1 MELQK
6 TNLDGCFLI
15 KKAIFNDHR
24 GFFTETYNK
33 KDFDEVLVTDINFVQ
48 DNLSMSLKGVVRGLH
63 YQVNNPQGKLVR
75 VVKGSVFDV
84 AVDLRKNSNTFGKW
98 YGTELNDKNMHQ
110 LWIPEGFA
118 HGFMVLSEIAY
129 FEYKCTSFYT
139 PGDEGVIHWK
149 DPDLAI
155 EWPSLKEIV
164 ISDKDDS
171 AQSFKSFI
179 ER

>member
-15 KKAIFNDHR
+15 KKDLFKDQR

-33 KDFDEVLVTDINFVQ
+33 KDFDEVLNIDRNFVQ
-48 DNLSMSLKGVVRGLH
+48 DNLSVSHKGVVRGLH
-63 YQVNNPQGKLVR
+63 YQIKNPQGKLVR
-75 VVKGSVFDV
+75 VVKGSVYDV
-84 AVDLRKNSNTFGKW
+84 AVDLREDSNTFGKW

-118 HGFMVLSEIAY
+118 HGFMVLSEVAY
-129 FEYKCTSFYT
+129 FEYKCTTFFT
-139 PGDEGVIHWK
+139 PGDEGIIHWK

-155 EWPSLKEIV
+155 EWPNFKEII
-164 ISDKDDS
+164 ISKKDDA
-171 AQSFKSFI
+171 AQSFKSFL
-179 ER
+179 EK

>member
-33 KDFDEVLVTDINFVQ
+33 KDFDEVLVSDINFVQ

-63 YQVNNPQGKLVR
+63 YQINNPQGKLVR

-118 HGFMVLSEIAY
+118 HGFMVLSEMAY

-164 ISDKDDS
+164 ISEKDDS

>member
-15 KKAIFNDHR
+15 KKDLFKDQR

-33 KDFDEVLVTDINFVQ
+33 KDFDEVLNINRDFVQ
-48 DNLSMSLKGVVRGLH
+48 DNLSLSYKGVVRGLH
-63 YQVNNPQGKLVR
+63 YQIKNPQGKLVR
-75 VVKGSVFDV
+75 VVKGSVYDV
-84 AVDLRKNSNTFGKW
+84 AVDLREDSNTFGKW
-98 YGTELNDKNMHQ
+98 YGVELNDKNMHQ

-118 HGFMVLSEIAY
+118 HGFMVLSEVAY
-129 FEYKCTSFYT
+129 FEYKCTTFFT

-155 EWPSLKEIV
+155 DWPSLKEII
-164 ISDKDDS
+164 ISEKDGS
-171 AQSFKSFI
+171 AQSFKSFLGK
-179 ER
+179 

>member
-63 YQVNNPQGKLVR
+63 YQINNPQGKLVR

>member
-1 MELQK
+1 MI
-6 TNLDGCFLI
+6 GLI

-63 YQVNNPQGKLVR
+63 YQINNPQGKLVR

-118 HGFMVLSEIAY
+118 HGFMVLSEMAY

-164 ISDKDDS
+164 ISKKDDS
-171 AQSFKSFI
+171 AESFKSFI

>member
-63 YQVNNPQGKLVR
+63 YQINNPQGKLVR

-118 HGFMVLSEIAY
+118 HGFMVLSEMAY

-164 ISDKDDS
+164 ISEKDDS
-171 AQSFKSFI
+171 AESFKSFI

>member
-63 YQVNNPQGKLVR
+63 YQINNPQGKLVR

-164 ISDKDDS
+164 ISEKDDS

>member
-118 HGFMVLSEIAY
+118 HGFMVLSEMAY

-164 ISDKDDS
+164 ISEKDDS
-171 AQSFKSFI
+171 AESFKSFI

>member
-15 KKAIFNDHR
+15 KKAIFTDHR

-33 KDFDEVLVTDINFVQ
+33 KDFDEVLVTDLNFVQ

-63 YQVNNPQGKLVR
+63 YQINNPQGKLVR
-75 VVKGSVFDV
+75 VVKGNVFDV

-129 FEYKCTSFYT
+129 FEYKCTSFYV

-155 EWPSLKEIV
+155 EWPNLKEIV
-164 ISDKDDS
+164 ISKKDDS
-171 AQSFKSFI
+171 AESLKSFI

>member
-1 MELQK
+1 
-6 TNLDGCFLI
+6 
-15 KKAIFNDHR
+15 
-24 GFFTETYNK
+24 
-33 KDFDEVLVTDINFVQ
+33 
-48 DNLSMSLKGVVRGLH
+48 MSLKGVVRGLH

-118 HGFMVLSEIAY
+118 HGFMVLSEMAY

-164 ISDKDDS
+164 ISEKDDS
-171 AQSFKSFI
+171 AESFKSFI

>member
-33 KDFDEVLVTDINFVQ
+33 KDFDEVLVSDINFVQ

-63 YQVNNPQGKLVR
+63 YQINNPQGKLVR

-118 HGFMVLSEIAY
+118 HGFMVLSEMAY

-164 ISDKDDS
+164 ISEKDDS
-171 AQSFKSFI
+171 AESFKSFI

>member
-63 YQVNNPQGKLVR
+63 YQINNPQGKLVR

-84 AVDLRKNSNTFGKW
+84 AGDLRKNSNTFGKW

-118 HGFMVLSEIAY
+118 HGFMVLSEMAY

-164 ISDKDDS
+164 ISEKDDS
-171 AQSFKSFI
+171 AESFKSFI

>member
-63 YQVNNPQGKLVR
+63 YQINNPQGKLVR

-118 HGFMVLSEIAY
+118 HGFMVLSEMAY

-164 ISDKDDS
+164 ISEKDDS

>member
-15 KKAIFNDHR
+15 KKDLFKDQR

-33 KDFDEVLVTDINFVQ
+33 KDFDEVLNIDRNFVQ
-48 DNLSMSLKGVVRGLH
+48 DNLSVSHKGVVRGLH
-63 YQVNNPQGKLVR
+63 YQIKNPQGKLVR
-75 VVKGSVFDV
+75 VVKGSVYDV
-84 AVDLRKNSNTFGKW
+84 AVDLREDSNTFGKW
-98 YGTELNDKNMHQ
+98 YGVELNDKNMHQ

-118 HGFMVLSEIAY
+118 HGFMVLSEVAY
-129 FEYKCTSFYT
+129 FEYKCTTFFT

-155 EWPSLKEIV
+155 
-164 ISDKDDS
+164 
-171 AQSFKSFI
+171 
-179 ER
+179 

>member
-63 YQVNNPQGKLVR
+63 YQINNPQGKLVR

-164 ISDKDDS
+164 ISEKDDS
-171 AQSFKSFI
+171 AESFKSFI